1 MDLLIDQYDQYI
13 DGDYLSLQ
21 ASTFIGLKLPNLFL
35 VLCLLSF
42 LNVGEFVESVPEN
55 VCM

>member
-1 MDLLIDQYDQYI
+1 MDSLIDQYDQYI